1 MNPPTIYL
9 ASGSPRRREI
19 LTNLGYHVLRL
30 PAEIDETPYPSENA
44 TDYVQRMARM
54 KNSAALTTWQQNQQ
68 QPPEFPLIS
77 ADTTVSLNNLILG
90 KPANPNDAFRMLK
103 LLSGRQH
110 QVHTAVCIYWHNHTS
125 DFLQTST
132 VHFAPLQDEQ
142 ITAYIATGEPLDKAG
157 AYGIQGLGGML
168 VEYISGSFTGIMG
181 LPVYETTQLLS
192 QYGCTPLNQS
202 QSISSVPV

>member
-30 PAEIDETPYPSENA
+30 PAEIDETPYPGENA
-44 TDYVQRMARM
+44 TDYVQRMALM
-54 KNSAALTTWQQNQQ
+54 KNSAALITWQQTQQ

-90 KPANPNDAFRMLK
+90 KPANTDDAFRMLK

-110 QVHTAVCIYWHNHTS
+110 QVHTAVCIYWHNQTS
-125 DFLQTST
+125 HILQTST
-132 VHFAPLQDEQ
+132 VHFASLQNEQ
-142 ITAYIATGEPLDKAG
+142 IAAYIATGEPLDKAG

-168 VEYISGSFTGIMG
+168 VEHISGSFTGIMG
-181 LPVYETTQLLS
+181 LPVYETIQLLS
-192 QYGCTPLNQS
+192 QCDCTPLNQA
-202 QSISSVPV
+202 